1 MTAATVGSENAS
13 LTKLTDLYERAKKSR
28 KKKLA
33 VAVAHDEH
41 CLEAICAVDKMGL
54 VEAILVG
61 NEKKIKEIA
70 ARLQLDVHGMT
81 IIHEETDANSVKI
94 AVKMVREKEA
104 DVLMKGNVPTAV
116 FLRGVLDKEVGL
128 RKGDVLSHFAL
139 FEVPTYH
146 KLLGLSDAAMIPN
159 PDFKTKIAIINNAVE
174 FMNKLGY
181 TRPKVAVL
189 AAVEMVNEAMPAT
202 LDAALLSKMNQ
213 RGQIKNCIIDGPL
226 AYDNAVSAAS
236 AKHKGI
242 VSEVAGDADLLIVP
256 DIEAGNILYKAFGF
270 SANAKLAACVL
281 GAAAPIVLTSRS
293 DTEESKQ
300 ASIIMAAAIN

>member
-1 MTAATVGSENAS
+1 MSTKESATGKTF
-13 LTKLTDLYERAKKSR
+13 LTKLSDLNELAGKSGR
-28 KKKLA
+28 KRLA

-61 NEKKIKEIA
+61 NEKKIHDLAGK
-70 ARLQLDVHGMT
+70 LKLDVSGMR
-81 IIHEETDANSVKI
+81 IIHEEVDVNSVKI
-94 AVKMVREKEA
+94 AVKMVRNKEA
-104 DVLMKGNVPTAV
+104 DILMKGFVPTAV
-116 FLRGVLDKEVGL
+116 FLRGVLDKENGL

-146 KLLGLSDAAMIPN
+146 KLLGVSDAAMIPA
-159 PDFKTKIAIINNAVE
+159 PDFKTKVALTTNAVD

-181 TRPKVAVL
+181 ARPKVAVL

-202 LDAALLSKMNQ
+202 LDAALLSKMAQ
-213 RGQIKNCIIDGPL
+213 RGQIRNCIIDGPL
-226 AYDNAVSAAS
+226 AYDNAISAAS

-242 VSEVAGDADLLIVP
+242 VSDVAGDADLLIVP

-270 SANAKLAACVL
+270 SANAKLAAVVL

-300 ASIIMAAAIN
+300 ASIIMAAAI

>member
-1 MTAATVGSENAS
+1 MTTTTGSIGS
-13 LTKLTDLYERAKKSR
+13 TCLTKLTDLNSLATKSG

-41 CLEAICAVDKMGL
+41 CLEAICAVDRMGL

-61 NEKKIKEIA
+61 NEKKIHEIA
-70 ARLQLDVHGMT
+70 GKLNLDVSAMK
-81 IIHEETDANSVKI
+81 IINEEVDANSVKI
-94 AVKMVREKEA
+94 AVKMVRNKEA
-104 DVLMKGNVPTAV
+104 DILMKGNVPTAV
-116 FLRGVLDKEVGL
+116 FLRGVLDKENGL

-139 FEVPTYH
+139 FEIPTYH
-146 KLLGLSDAAMIPN
+146 KLLGLTDAAMIPA
-159 PDFKTKIAIINNAVE
+159 PDFKTKVALTTNAVE

-181 TRPKVAVL
+181 TKPKVAVL

-202 LDAALLSKMNQ
+202 LEAAMLSKMSQ
-213 RGQIKNCIIDGPL
+213 RGQIRNCIIDGPL

-242 VSEVAGDADLLIVP
+242 VSDVAGDADLLIVP

-270 SANAKLAACVL
+270 SANAKLAAVVL

-300 ASIIMAAAIN
+300 ASIVMAAAI